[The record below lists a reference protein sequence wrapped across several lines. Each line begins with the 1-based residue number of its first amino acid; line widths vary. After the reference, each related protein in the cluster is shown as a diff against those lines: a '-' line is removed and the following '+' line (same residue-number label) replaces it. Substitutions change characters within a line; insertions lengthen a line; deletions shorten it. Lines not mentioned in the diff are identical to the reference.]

1 MLRRVPPFEACGGA
15 TGFGPWGSTTTLLIV
30 ILPTVFFNS
39 GGHLPARSWLGS
51 LFFLVKRLEINEE
64 NGRSFFS

>member
-39 GGHLPARSWLGS
+39 GGHLPRTLLVRLS
-51 LFFLVKRLEINEE
+51 LLPGEKA
-64 NGRSFFS
+64 